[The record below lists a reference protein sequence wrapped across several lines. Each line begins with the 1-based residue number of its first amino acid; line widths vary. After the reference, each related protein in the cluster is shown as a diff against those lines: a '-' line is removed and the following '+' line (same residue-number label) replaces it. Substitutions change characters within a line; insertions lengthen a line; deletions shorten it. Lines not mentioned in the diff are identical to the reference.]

1 MDLDEHSMS
10 VCDAYKIM
18 FSVTS
23 VRMADVNK
31 FCDAEFIFT
40 GLIPGL
46 LCEFVRR
53 AHFGVEEVGKQLA
66 L

>member
-1 MDLDEHSMS
+1 MDKTLESTMKAGINPDCVFLLPLQIS
-10 VCDAYKIM
+10 VAHLIGP
-18 FSVTS
+18 
-23 VRMADVNK
+23 
-31 FCDAEFIFT
+31 

>member
-1 MDLDEHSMS
+1 MKMS
-10 VCDAYKIM
+10 SNAFNEMVLLYFKSFNKIQ
-18 FSVTS
+18 
-23 VRMADVNK
+23 
-31 FCDAEFIFT
+31 ELIFT

>member
-1 MDLDEHSMS
+1 MDRKFMKMS
-10 VCDAYKIM
+10 SNAFNEMVLLYFKSFNKIQ
-18 FSVTS
+18 
-23 VRMADVNK
+23 
-31 FCDAEFIFT
+31 ELIFT